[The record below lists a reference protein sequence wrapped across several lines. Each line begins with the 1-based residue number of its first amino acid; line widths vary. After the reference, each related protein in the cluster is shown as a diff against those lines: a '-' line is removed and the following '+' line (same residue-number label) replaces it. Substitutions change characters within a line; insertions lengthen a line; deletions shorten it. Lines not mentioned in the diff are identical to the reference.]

1 MKKTAVKTKTETKT
15 TKKTKVQVEPGKR
28 VEETIVI
35 QRKTN
40 PYIDN
45 YSYRE
50 TKNILNK
57 NPRFQVIVEHKRFD
71 HNGAGNFEQT
81 SSERKVFSQGGNR
94 PNLPDKNQKLRA
106 NKSEAK
112 VVKEQVTK
120 VGNRSNKPANKNP
133 VSAQGKKE
141 KIQETTVKRRSEG
154 TGTKTETKTSSQT
167 TKSGVRGQDSKTST
181 STKTTTKTT
190 KIGGGAPAAG
200 AGAGAGAG
208 ATSIRRKFGKK

>member
-1 MKKTAVKTKTETKT
+1 MKRVAVKTKTETKI
-15 TKKTKVQVEPGKR
+15 TKKTKTQVEPGKR

-35 QRKTN
+35 QRKAN

-81 SSERKVFSQGGNR
+81 SSQRQVYSQGGNR
-94 PNLPDKNQKLRA
+94 PKLPDKNQKLRA

-112 VVKEQVTK
+112 VVREQVTK

-133 VSAQGKKE
+133 VTASAKKE
-141 KIQETTVKRRSEG
+141 KVTETTVKRRSEG
-154 TGTKTETKTSSQT
+154 TGTKTETKTQSKT
-167 TKSGVRGQDSKTST
+167 TNTGVRGQGTKSSTTS
-181 STKTTTKTT
+181 KTTTKVT
-190 KIGGGAPAAG
+190 KIGGGAPAAAAGG
-200 AGAGAGAG
+200 AS
-208 ATSIRRKFGKK
+208 SIRRKFGKK

>member
-1 MKKTAVKTKTETKT
+1 MKRAAVKTKTETKT
-15 TKKTKVQVEPGKR
+15 TKKTKVNVEPGKR

-81 SSERKVFSQGGNR
+81 SMQRQVYSQGGNR
-94 PNLPDKNQKLRA
+94 PKLPDKNQKLRA

-133 VSAQGKKE
+133 VSASGKKE
-141 KIQETTVKRRSEG
+141 KITETTVKNRSQG
-154 TGTKTETKTSSQT
+154 TGTKTETKTQSKT
-167 TKSGVRGQDSKTST
+167 TKTGVRGQESKTST
-181 STKTTTKTT
+181 MQVLALVLELVLEENLVKNKLYL
-190 KIGGGAPAAG
+190 I
-200 AGAGAGAG
+200 
-208 ATSIRRKFGKK
+208 

>member
-1 MKKTAVKTKTETKT
+1 MKRAAVKTKTETKT

-81 SSERKVFSQGGNR
+81 SSQRQVYSQGGNR
-94 PNLPDKNQKLRA
+94 PNLPDKNPKPRA

-141 KIQETTVKRRSEG
+141 KIQETTVKRCFSCG
-154 TGTKTETKTSSQT
+154 YHQSHQLLG
-167 TKSGVRGQDSKTST
+167 
-181 STKTTTKTT
+181 
-190 KIGGGAPAAG
+190 
-200 AGAGAGAG
+200 
-208 ATSIRRKFGKK
+208 RRILGI

>member
-1 MKKTAVKTKTETKT
+1 MKRAAVKTKTETKT

-81 SSERKVFSQGGNR
+81 SSQRQVYSQGGNR

-112 VVKEQVTK
+112 VVREQVTK

-133 VSAQGKKE
+133 TTASGKKE
-141 KIQETTVKRRSEG
+141 KITETTVKRRSEG
-154 TGTKTETKTSSQT
+154 TGTKTETKTQSKT
-167 TKSGVRGQDSKTST
+167 TNTGVRGQGSKSST
-181 STKTTTKTT
+181 STKTTTKVT
-190 KIGGGAPAAG
+190 KIGGGAPAAA
-200 AGAGAGAG
+200 AGAGAGAS
-208 ATSIRRKFGKK
+208 SIRRKFGKK